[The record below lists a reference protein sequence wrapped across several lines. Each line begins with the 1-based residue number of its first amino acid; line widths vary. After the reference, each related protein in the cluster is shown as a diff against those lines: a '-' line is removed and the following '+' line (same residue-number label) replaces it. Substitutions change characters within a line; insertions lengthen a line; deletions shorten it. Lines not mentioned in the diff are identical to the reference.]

1 MRRVSSGPYQV
12 RRATLE
18 DLPALRELWKQTNL
32 SLPDL
37 EKRFTEVQIAQ
48 NAEGKIVGALGI
60 KIDRLHGHLHSEA
73 IPDKNDTALYEAF
86 WQRLQILARNYGL
99 FRLWTDSQTPY
110 WQTIGFKTPD
120 EKAFEKRPASIGG
133 ERDKILTLVTKEE
146 TAEGLSVEQQFEIFT
161 QSQKAE
167 TERLMQQA
175 QVFKKIAYALLALA
189 CGAFLLMA
197 LFRLVKLPQ
206 LKKQR

>member
-1 MRRVSSGPYQV
+1 MSSGPYQV

-18 DLPALRELWKQTNL
+18 DLPALRELWKKTNL

-37 EKRFTEVQIAQ
+37 EKRFTEVQV
-48 NAEGKIVGALGI
+48 AEKDGQIVAALGM
-60 KIDRLHGHLHSEA
+60 KIDRLHGHIHSEA
-73 IPDKNDTALYEAF
+73 IPDKNDGALYEAF
-86 WQRLQILARNYGL
+86 WQRLQILGRNFGL

-110 WQTIGFKTPD
+110 WQTIGFKAPD
-120 EKAFEKRPASIGG
+120 DKAFEKKPESIPG
-133 ERDKILTLVTKEE
+133 ERDKLLTLALKEE

-175 QVFKKIAYALLALA
+175 QTFKKIAYVILALA
-189 CGAFLLMA
+189 CGGFLLMA
-197 LFRLVKLPQ
+197 LKRLIKLPQ
-206 LKKQR
+206 LKKGR

>member
-1 MRRVSSGPYQV
+1 MSSGPYQV

-37 EKRFTEVQIAQ
+37 EKRFTEVQVAE
-48 NAEGKIVGALGI
+48 NAEKKIVGALGM
-60 KIDRLHGHLHSEA
+60 KIDRLHGQLHSEA
-73 IPDKNDTALYEAF
+73 IVDKNDTAIYEAF
-86 WQRLQILARNYGL
+86 WQRLQVLARNYGL

-120 EKAFEKRPASIGG
+120 EKAYEKRPESISGA
-133 ERDKILTLVTKEE
+133 RDKILALVLKEE

-175 QVFKKIAYALLALA
+175 QTFKKVAYVVLALA
-189 CGAFLLMA
+189 CGVFLLMA
-197 LFRLVKLPQ
+197 LKRLIKLPQ
-206 LKKQR
+206 LKKER